1 MNSEFTPSSEIT
13 IEFTEQQMELIR
25 RVAEETGKSPSEVV
39 TVALDQFIRGQGA
52 QYMATW

>member
-1 MNSEFTPSSEIT
+1 MDSEPTPQSEVT

-25 RVAEETGKSPSEVV
+25 RLAEETGKSPAEVV
-39 TVALDQFIRGQGA
+39 AGALDQFIRGQGA